1 MKGLTEPDTGP
12 TAPKKRASI
21 LQYQH
26 YVQETMQILQQP
38 GHIHT
43 QIVDSFGISIKGKD
57 FATLQTK
64 EMLSDGIMDW
74 MCHWWTTQICGGIGV
89 KAGIGQPRIAP
100 HLPRCYYVS
109 SHWFSKL
116 TEGGGANHQKV
127 ARWTLGVNVFQNYD
141 VMLIPI
147 IRNYHWYLGAIDF
160 TNKVTAVLDS
170 LESSTTTGKKAPA
183 RPKTHEAIMT
193 WLDGEHRRITS
204 TSTTQGRPLDRSQWR
219 AINASDWVGKIPRQG
234 APGQGVGVDC
244 GLFTLAFAMELS
256 LGHKTL
262 EVQQT
267 DILAMR
273 NWIAHTM
280 LHFGKQNGTSELDT
294 PFLSRILSSI
304 AERTTSPNAQ
314 LSLKRKA
321 PVVLGPRDKMQIT
334 VCIQRF

>member
-1 MKGLTEPDTGP
+1 
-12 TAPKKRASI
+12 
-21 LQYQH
+21 
-26 YVQETMQILQQP
+26 
-38 GHIHT
+38 
-43 QIVDSFGISIKGKD
+43 
-57 FATLQTK
+57 
-64 EMLSDGIMDW
+64 
-74 MCHWWTTQICGGIGV
+74 
-89 KAGIGQPRIAP
+89 
-100 HLPRCYYVS
+100 
-109 SHWFSKL
+109 
-116 TEGGGANHQKV
+116 
-127 ARWTLGVNVFQNYD
+127 
-141 VMLIPI
+141 
-147 IRNYHWYLGAIDF
+147 
-160 TNKVTAVLDS
+160 
-170 LESSTTTGKKAPA
+170 
-183 RPKTHEAIMT
+183 MT

-219 AINASDWVGKIPRQG
+219 AINSSDWVGKTPRQG

-294 PFLSRILSSI
+294 PFLSKILSSI

-321 PVVLGPRDKMQIT
+321 PVVLGPRDKIGRSEQKEADSVVLTPPRHARLRGLRNQGGTCAIIVVLQACFQVPQLTRLLELTTHPQLDAWRSLLTRYREGSGPLSVGTMASLIPSGLRPRLNYSGKRSGQAMPNLRPAEELAFLKGGDLSRRRSVRSTALRAHMMMGAIAAT
-334 VCIQRF
+334 TSSQHPHVP